1 MKSIPK
7 IVFIFLLLSS
17 TLSFG
22 QANFG
27 DRIGKLFISDGHKNG
42 IDITPDLLEGG
53 AYTAFY
59 TVRNNDSSI
68 FMANFWATAGTQSYG
83 RLNPTETA
91 SLDVSCEGFENY
103 KTDIFYFNWDFT
115 NSYDTNKGIAAVQI
129 IKVYK
134 PEGDAF
140 VIKIVPENYDLI
152 VYKGY
157 MGGGIDFS
165 MYK

>member
-1 MKSIPK
+1 MKSLPK
-7 IVFIFLLLSS
+7 QLFVFLLLSS

-22 QANFG
+22 QDKFG
-27 DRIGKLFISDGHKNG
+27 ARIGKLFISAAYKNG
-42 IDITPDLLEGG
+42 IDITPSLLEGG

-59 TVRNNDSSI
+59 TLRNNDSLI
-68 FMANFWATAGTQSYG
+68 YMANFWATAETQSYG
-83 RLNPTETA
+83 RLYSSETA

-140 VIKIVPENYDLI
+140 ILKIVPKNYDLI
-152 VYKGY
+152 VYNGY